1 MAEFK
6 KAQRIVASNEGGYQ
20 ADPSDNGNY
29 TSGKLI
35 GTKYGISAPV
45 LASYLG
51 RVPTV
56 MEMRG
61 LTKSVAE
68 DILKTRYWLA
78 NNLDKIK
85 NQSVANLIY
94 DGVVNQGASTL
105 RVIVSNA
112 SAAMK
117 SRIAQHLVFTPSG
130 IDKVN
135 KLNQLKLFLEVK
147 RGRTQLYKKT
157 KGADKYLDGWL
168 SRMNKITFSGDLSA
182 FRLMA
187 AALCAL
193 VGIGILMTV

>member
-6 KAQRIVASNEGGYQ
+6 IAQRIVASSEGGYQ
-20 ADPSDNGNY
+20 ADPSDDGNY
-29 TSGKLI
+29 YLGKLI

-45 LASYLG
+45 LANYLG

-61 LTKSVAE
+61 LTKKVAE
-68 DILKTRYWLA
+68 DILKRRYWLA

-85 NQSVANLIY
+85 NQSVANMIY
-94 DGVVNQGASTL
+94 DGVVNQGPGAL

-112 SAAMK
+112 SASMK
-117 SRIAQHLVFTPSG
+117 ARMAQHLIFTSSG
-130 IDKVN
+130 IN
-135 KLNQLKLFLEVK
+135 KLNRLNQLKLFLEIK

-157 KGADKYLDGWL
+157 KGANKYLSGWL
-168 SRMNKITFSGDLSA
+168 SRMDKITFSGNLSA
-182 FRLMA
+182 FNLMA
-187 AALCAL
+187 ATICAL